1 VTGHGRGTAGIYLDR
16 DVLVPMR
23 DGVRL
28 ATDVYRPEG
37 SGRHPVVLE
46 RTANGKQ
53 RAVTSMTLALLLP
66 ELLERG
72 YAVVVQ
78 DTRGRFNS
86 GGDWEPFRYEI
97 NDGFDTV
104 RWAATQPWST
114 GRVGTVG
121 VSYSGA
127 TQLLAAMAAPPGLA
141 TIVPAAGGGDPY
153 EHWLYGK
160 GGSLDLCFSV
170 SWTLFLAQN
179 AALRRGLVGRDLDE
193 LQATDAEVERALV
206 SDPDTA
212 RRALRRRAAIVARA
226 FARRP
231 VGDIPALQAAAPYL
245 RQWLHHPTRDRYWAD
260 RSASEHYAKM
270 RTPALHVTGWY
281 DLLLEGTIA
290 TFLGMRAGAATPQA
304 RQGQRL
310 IIGPW
315 IHGAYTPCPPIPAA
329 QVDFGQ
335 NAYVDFPEL
344 ELRWLDHWLR
354 GEDTGIAEEPP
365 ICLFV
370 MGDNTWRDEHEW
382 PLARTQWTRWY
393 LHSDG
398 QANRLD
404 GDGRL
409 TTDPPRDEAADR
421 FAYDPRDPVPTLGGC
436 LSPYGLEA
444 GIFDQRPV
452 ERRGDVLV
460 FTSALLEHDLEV
472 TGPVALELWAA
483 SSTRDTD
490 FTAKLVDVWPDGRAL
505 NVCDGIVRARY
516 RRSVATA
523 SLITPGV
530 VYAYRIELTP
540 TSTVFRRGHRVRLE
554 VSSSNYPH
562 RAPNPN
568 TGQPLDG
575 ADAPVVAHQV
585 VYHDAR
591 HPSAII
597 LPVIPH

>member
-1 VTGHGRGTAGIYLDR
+1 MAGRTTGIHLDR
-16 DVLVPMR
+16 DVLVAMR

-37 SGRHPVVLE
+37 SGQHPVILE
-46 RTANGKQ
+46 RTPGGKQ
-53 RAVTSMTLALLLP
+53 RAVTSLTLALLLP
-66 ELLERG
+66 DLLERG

-86 GGDWEPFRYEI
+86 AGDWEPFRCEI

-114 GRVGTVG
+114 GQVGMVG
-121 VSYSGA
+121 VSYSA
-127 TQLLAAMAAPPGLA
+127 AAQLLAAMAAPPGLT

-153 EHWLYGK
+153 EHWIYGK

-170 SWTLFLAQN
+170 SWALFLAPN
-179 AALRRGLVGRDLDE
+179 AALRQGLLERDLDE
-193 LQATDAEVERALV
+193 LQAADAEVERALV

-212 RRALRRRAAIVARA
+212 QPALRRRAAIVARA

-245 RQWLHHPTRDRYWAD
+245 RQWLQHPTRDGYWTD
-260 RSASEHYAKM
+260 RSASEHFAKM
-270 RTPALHVTGWY
+270 PTPALHVTGWY
-281 DLLLEGTIA
+281 DLFLEGTIA
-290 TFLGMRAGAATPQA
+290 TFLGMRAGAATAKA
-304 RQGQRL
+304 RDGQRL
-310 IIGPW
+310 VIGPW
-315 IHGAYTPCPPIPAA
+315 IHGTYTPCPPIPAA

-335 NAYVDFPEL
+335 SAYLDFPEL
-344 ELRWLDHWLR
+344 EVRWLDHWLK

-365 ICLFV
+365 IRLFV
-370 MGDNTWRDEHEW
+370 MGANTWRGEHEW

-393 LHSDG
+393 LHSG
-398 QANRLD
+398 GRANGLG
-404 GDGRL
+404 GDGAL
-409 TTDPPRDEAADR
+409 TTDPPQDEPADR

-436 LSPYGLEA
+436 LSPYGLEP

-452 ERRGDVLV
+452 ERRSDVLV
-460 FTSALLEHDLEV
+460 FTSVPLEHDLEV
-472 TGPVALELWAA
+472 TGPVVLELWAA
-483 SSTRDTD
+483 SSVPDTD
-490 FTAKLVDVWPDGRAL
+490 FTAKLVDVQPDGRAL
-505 NVCDGIVRARY
+505 NVCDGIVQARY
-516 RRSVATA
+516 RGSVAAA
-523 SLITPGV
+523 SLITPGA

-540 TSTVFRRGHRVRLE
+540 TSNVFRRGHRIRVE

-568 TGQPLDG
+568 TGQPLHG
-575 ADAPVVAHQV
+575 AAEPVVARQA

-591 HPSAII
+591 RPSAII
-597 LPVIPH
+597 LPVIPG